1 MGHTIRPRSP
11 AARAFRISGRPGKMW
26 HRWCAQCAGYSRGS
40 TSVECRVWEM
50 GLMGVKELGAIEEF
64 FGRVW
69 PGWSRRHYILSESR
83 ARNARQTV
91 TLTREVSTELELF
104 RESALSGHR

>member
-1 MGHTIRPRSP
+1 
-11 AARAFRISGRPGKMW
+11 
-26 HRWCAQCAGYSRGS
+26 
-40 TSVECRVWEM
+40 M

-64 FGRVW
+64 FGRVG

-91 TLTREVSTELELF
+91 TLTREVSTELELSGNRPF
-104 RESALSGHR
+104 RATGHLLAGSDPLGLPEGPLS